1 MIFLAKY
8 SLAVVTSIISHTY
21 YVLFLL
27 YVYVSVTFL
36 KREWTLSYTIFLT
49 LFCRLLFAHFFFG
62 TPCLALSLSTHMS
75 MFVILMVE
83 NWIEILGFPKTKFA
97 ILVFYSFFEA
107 LDRSL
112 LVLAFVESICVH
124 KGFC

>member
-49 LFCRLLFAHFFFG
+49 LFCRLLFAHFFG

-75 MFVILMVE
+75 MSVILMVE
-83 NWIEILGFPKTKFA
+83 NWIEILGFPKKKFA

-112 LVLAFVESICVH
+112 LVLAFVESVCVH
-124 KGFC
+124 EGFC

>member
-1 MIFLAKY
+1 MTFLAKY

-21 YVLFLL
+21 YILFLL

-83 NWIEILGFPKTKFA
+83 NWIEILGFPKKKICYPCF
-97 ILVFYSFFEA
+97 LFVF
-107 LDRSL
+107 
-112 LVLAFVESICVH
+112 
-124 KGFC
+124 